1 MVMNPQDEQMN
12 KPRGGLLGLFDKA
25 MKADE
30 DTGLS
35 PLQNFAA
42 ALDPLILKDLRGG
55 EGIRQQGV
63 QRAATMSKNKTVDML
78 RQQGRNDL
86 ADAVMNRTI
95 GPKEAFS
102 VMQSEKAADTAFQR
116 QKDLAAFSAGLKAP
130 AAPKLYSEFA
140 KLNADLQAGNISK
153 DQYNASV
160 QSFLNKNKMSIRPFR
175 DINRKKTKVV
185 TVGSVKIGG
194 DNPISV
200 QSMTNTLT
208 TDIEATIN
216 QINQI
221 TEAGGDLVRVS
232 CPDKESTQALKKIIA
247 PKKNLSFSENFFH
260 MCFGKVPEKE
270 IVKAFDVS
278 LILYAEHSFN
288 VSTFTARTITSSLS
302 DIHGAITGAIASLK
316 GPLHGGANE
325 EVMHMMKKIKKPEN
339 ALKWINNALKNKE
352 VVMGFGHRVY
362 KSGDSRV
369 PTMRE
374 YFGKVAKIKKDK
386 TFEKIYDIVEKV
398 MIKKKNIHPNVDYP
412 TGPTYHLMGFDT
424 DFFTPIFVI
433 SRITG
438 WSAHIMEQH
447 AANKLIRP
455 LAKYKGSKHRTVM
468 QLNQR

>member
-1 MVMNPQDEQMN
+1 MSDDI
-12 KPRGGLLGLFDKA
+12 KKGLLGIIV
-25 MKADE
+25 DE
-30 DTGLS
+30 TEISKVMPEINSLTYRGYAAQDLCARC
-35 PLQNFAA
+35 NFEEVAY
-42 ALDPLILKDLRGG
+42 LILNKELPKKNQLKQFVKDLTK
-55 EGIRQQGV
+55 E
-63 QRAATMSKNKTVDML
+63 RALSKNLIEILKKIPKNSHPMDVART
-78 RQQGRNDL
+78 
-86 ADAVMNRTI
+86 AV
-95 GPKEAFS
+95 S
-102 VMQSEKAADTAFQR
+102 VMGLEDKESKDNSPKANLRKALRIFAKTPTA
-116 QKDLAAFSAGLKAP
+116 LAAFYRL
-130 AAPKLYSEFA
+130 
-140 KLNADLQAGNISK
+140 
-153 DQYNASV
+153 
-160 QSFLNKNKMSIRPFR
+160 
-175 DINRKKTKVV
+175 RK
-185 TVGSVKIGG
+185 G
-194 DNPISV
+194 
-200 QSMTNTLT
+200 
-208 TDIEATIN
+208 
-216 QINQI
+216 
-221 TEAGGDLVRVS
+221 
-232 CPDKESTQALKKIIA
+232 KKIIA

-339 ALKWINNALKNKE
+339 ALKWITKALKNKD

-374 YFGKVAKIKKDK
+374 YFKRVAIIKKDK

-398 MIKKKNIHPNVDYP
+398 MIKEKNIYPNVDYP

-455 LAKYKGSKHRTVM
+455 LASYKGQKHRKVLE
-468 QLNQR
+468 LNQR

>member
-1 MVMNPQDEQMN
+1 MSDDI
-12 KPRGGLLGLFDKA
+12 KKGLLGIVV
-25 MKADE
+25 DE
-30 DTGLS
+30 TEISKVMPEINSLTYRGY
-35 PLQNFAA
+35 AA
-42 ALDPLILKDLRGG
+42 QDLCARCDFEEVAYLILNKELPNKKQLK
-55 EGIRQQGV
+55 EFKKELSKEI
-63 QRAATMSKNKTVDML
+63 TLSKNLIDILKKIPKNSHPMDVART
-78 RQQGRNDL
+78 
-86 ADAVMNRTI
+86 AV
-95 GPKEAFS
+95 S
-102 VMQSEKAADTAFQR
+102 VMGLEDKETKDNSPKANLRKAIRIFAKTPTA
-116 QKDLAAFSAGLKAP
+116 LAAFYRL
-130 AAPKLYSEFA
+130 
-140 KLNADLQAGNISK
+140 
-153 DQYNASV
+153 
-160 QSFLNKNKMSIRPFR
+160 
-175 DINRKKTKVV
+175 RK
-185 TVGSVKIGG
+185 G
-194 DNPISV
+194 
-200 QSMTNTLT
+200 
-208 TDIEATIN
+208 
-216 QINQI
+216 
-221 TEAGGDLVRVS
+221 
-232 CPDKESTQALKKIIA
+232 KKIIA
-247 PKKNLSFSENFFH
+247 PKKKFNFSENFFH
-260 MCFGKVPEKE
+260 MCFGKVPNKE

-339 ALKWINNALKNKE
+339 ALKWINNALKNKD

-455 LAKYKGSKHRTVM
+455 LAKYKGSKHRKVLE
-468 QLNQR
+468 LNYR

>member
-1 MVMNPQDEQMN
+1 MSDDI
-12 KPRGGLLGLFDKA
+12 KKGLLGIIV
-25 MKADE
+25 DE
-30 DTGLS
+30 TEISKVMPEINSLTYRGY
-35 PLQNFAA
+35 AA
-42 ALDPLILKDLRGG
+42 QDLCARCEFEEVAYLILNKELPNKKQLK
-55 EGIRQQGV
+55 EFKKELSKEI
-63 QRAATMSKNKTVDML
+63 TLSKNLINILKKIPKKSHPMDVART
-78 RQQGRNDL
+78 
-86 ADAVMNRTI
+86 AV
-95 GPKEAFS
+95 S
-102 VMQSEKAADTAFQR
+102 VMGLEDKETRDNSPKANLRKAIRIFAKTPTA
-116 QKDLAAFSAGLKAP
+116 LAAFYRL
-130 AAPKLYSEFA
+130 
-140 KLNADLQAGNISK
+140 
-153 DQYNASV
+153 
-160 QSFLNKNKMSIRPFR
+160 
-175 DINRKKTKVV
+175 RK
-185 TVGSVKIGG
+185 G
-194 DNPISV
+194 
-200 QSMTNTLT
+200 
-208 TDIEATIN
+208 
-216 QINQI
+216 
-221 TEAGGDLVRVS
+221 
-232 CPDKESTQALKKIIA
+232 KKIMT
-247 PKKNLSFSENFFH
+247 PKKKFNFSENFFH
-260 MCFGKVPEKE
+260 MCFGKVPNKE

-339 ALKWINNALKNKE
+339 ALKWINNALKNKD

-374 YFGKVAKIKKDK
+374 YFKRVAIIKKDK

-398 MIKKKNIHPNVDYP
+398 MIKEKNIYPNVDYP

-455 LAKYKGSKHRTVM
+455 LASYKGNKHRKVI

>member
-1 MVMNPQDEQMN
+1 MSDDI
-12 KPRGGLLGLFDKA
+12 KKGLLGIIV
-25 MKADE
+25 DE
-30 DTGLS
+30 TEISKVMPEINSLTYRGY
-35 PLQNFAA
+35 AA
-42 ALDPLILKDLRGG
+42 QDLCARCDFEEVAYLILNKELPNKKQLK
-55 EGIRQQGV
+55 EFKKELSKEI
-63 QRAATMSKNKTVDML
+63 TLSKNLIDILKKIPKKSHPMDVART
-78 RQQGRNDL
+78 
-86 ADAVMNRTI
+86 AV
-95 GPKEAFS
+95 S
-102 VMQSEKAADTAFQR
+102 VMGLEDKETKDNSPKANLRKAVRIFAKTPTA
-116 QKDLAAFSAGLKAP
+116 LAAFYRL
-130 AAPKLYSEFA
+130 
-140 KLNADLQAGNISK
+140 
-153 DQYNASV
+153 
-160 QSFLNKNKMSIRPFR
+160 
-175 DINRKKTKVV
+175 RK
-185 TVGSVKIGG
+185 G
-194 DNPISV
+194 
-200 QSMTNTLT
+200 
-208 TDIEATIN
+208 
-216 QINQI
+216 
-221 TEAGGDLVRVS
+221 
-232 CPDKESTQALKKIIA
+232 KKIIA
-247 PKKNLSFSENFFH
+247 PKKKFGFSENFFQ

-339 ALKWINNALKNKE
+339 ALKWITKALKNKD

-374 YFGKVAKIKKDK
+374 YFKRVAIIKKDK

-398 MIKKKNIHPNVDYP
+398 MIKEKNIYPNVDYP

-455 LAKYKGSKHRTVM
+455 LASYKGSKHRKVM
-468 QLNQR
+468 QLNHR